1 LNQDAKPERPTPLRR
16 ALLAPMTLV
25 FMVFGITGFAMPV
38 LPLHVHHTLGMS
50 SFMVG
55 IVAGS
60 QFAAA
65 LFSRLW
71 SGHLCDRH
79 GPAVA
84 LRWGV
89 LAASASGLLYLLSLR
104 FTAVP
109 EASVAVLL
117 LGRALLG
124 GAESFVVTG
133 ALAWGI
139 AVAAPGESGRVIAWI
154 GVAMYA
160 AFAIGAP
167 MGSLFYAWDGFA
179 AVGVATLVVPALAW
193 PLLPRVAGGVTAP
206 QPARSRGTAATLRAV
221 WKPGVGLALSSLGFA
236 AVTTFIALLF
246 VQDRRANIALLAL
259 LILLITIPYWSGG
272 WIGRSLALAYGYPT

>member
-1 LNQDAKPERPTPLRR
+1 
-16 ALLAPMTLV
+16 
-25 FMVFGITGFAMPV
+25 
-38 LPLHVHHTLGMS
+38 
-50 SFMVG
+50 
-55 IVAGS
+55 
-60 QFAAA
+60 
-65 LFSRLW
+65 
-71 SGHLCDRH
+71 
-79 GPAVA
+79 
-84 LRWGV
+84 
-89 LAASASGLLYLLSLR
+89 
-104 FTAVP
+104 
-109 EASVAVLL
+109 VAVLL

-246 VQDRRANIALLAL
+246 VSRGWAPNWAGFSAFAAAFVAARVVGAHLPDRRGGARVAFYSVLVEVLG
-259 LILLITIPYWSGG
+259 LIVV
-272 WIGRSLALAYGYPT
+272 ALAPSPSVAMVGAGLAGGSRQTDDGSSLGLFLG